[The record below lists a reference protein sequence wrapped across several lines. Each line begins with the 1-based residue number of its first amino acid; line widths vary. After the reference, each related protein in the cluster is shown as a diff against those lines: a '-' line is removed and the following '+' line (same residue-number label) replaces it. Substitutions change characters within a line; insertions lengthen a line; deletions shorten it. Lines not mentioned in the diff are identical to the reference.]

1 MTRGSRLWTL
11 VGAVS
16 ALLAGCAT
24 QPPIPKYVAQASGP
38 RAELVMRGQVQ
49 PGEAYGVYV
58 FKDALNCTG
67 PQRVGIGVASRDP
80 ETTSIDAGLST
91 AEVFMT
97 KADKSICRV
106 RWSFEPV
113 AGRKYLVSALSTPT
127 GCTARILDVTDPHK
141 MVREQSLRR
150 RDVGGRLCIPMSQT
164 TTVAE
169 AASRSQAASEAD
181 LPIPKDTPVGRT
193 AVKAIATD
201 DDLRDL
207 KAK

>member
-1 MTRGSRLWTL
+1 MRLSCGPRQ
-11 VGAVS
+11 GAFLAAS
-16 ALLAGCAT
+16 AALLTGCA
-24 QPPIPKYVAQASGP
+24 QPIPKYVSQASGP
-38 RAELVMRGQVQ
+38 RAELVMRGHVL

-91 AEVFMT
+91 AEVFLT

-113 AGRKYLVSALSTPT
+113 AGRKYLISTLSTPT
-127 GCTARILDVTDPHK
+127 GCTARILDATDPRK

-150 RDVGGRLCIPMSQT
+150 RDVGGRLCVPLSQT

-169 AASRSQAASEAD
+169 AESRSQAAGESD
-181 LPIPKDTPVGRT
+181 LPIATNLPTNKT
-193 AVKAIATD
+193 AVHAVVTE

-207 KAK
+207 KGK

>member
-1 MTRGSRLWTL
+1 MHLSCGSGHWTFL
-11 VGAVS
+11 AAAT
-16 ALLAGCAT
+16 ALLTGCA
-24 QPPIPKYVAQASGP
+24 QPIPQYISQATGP
-38 RAELVMRGQVQ
+38 RAELVMRGHVL

-106 RWSFEPV
+106 RWSFEPI
-113 AGRKYLVSALSTPT
+113 AGRKYLVSTLSTPI
-127 GCTARILDVTDPHK
+127 GCTARILDATDPRK

-150 RDVGGRLCIPMSQT
+150 RDVGGRLCVPLSQT

-169 AASRSQAASEAD
+169 AESRSQAASESD
-181 LPIPKDTPVGRT
+181 LPIARNAPPRKT
-193 AVKAIATD
+193 AVSSVVTE

-207 KAK
+207 KGK